1 MMYDGRDCRGVATPV
16 MYVQFVLLLRSLR
29 AWGLGV
35 VLAKVA

>member
-1 MMYDGRDCRGVATPV
+1 MMYDGRDCRGVAPSV

-29 AWGLGV
+29 AWGFGV